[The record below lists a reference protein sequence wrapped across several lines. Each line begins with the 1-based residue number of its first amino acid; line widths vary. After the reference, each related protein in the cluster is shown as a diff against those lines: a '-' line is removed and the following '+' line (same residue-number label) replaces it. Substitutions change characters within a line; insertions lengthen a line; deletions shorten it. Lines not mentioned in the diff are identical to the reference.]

1 MVASSSSSSIV
12 PGGTTSGTTTVSSS
26 LIKTILHKSLAEG
39 VYRDVVTRSS
49 NYYYFLGKTL
59 AWDDETSPPYPID
72 SFAYER
78 AVRNEIITMKQ
89 IGPSD
94 VCFVIPRND
103 WISGV
108 VYDMYDDEYCNQIIG
123 IDIISGG
130 SSYNTLPTIT
140 ITGGGGTGA
149 EYTPVVLDGQI
160 IGVDLVSRGTGYTS
174 VPTVTVTG
182 GSGGSGANLQAI
194 LNLSY
199 SGENN
204 IEDTI
209 FYVMTDDYNVYKC
222 LDNNNN
228 SFSTVKPSGTSVTPI
243 STSDGYIWK
252 YMYNVPINLRNKFL
266 SAEQIPVSSALT
278 NQFYSNG
285 SLDSI
290 LITNKGTGYT
300 GATITVTGD
309 GYREE
314 DPVFISTVTPVTI
327 NSAGTNYFTAPTVTF
342 GDPINSATLFIA
354 NSGVIIGQKLYNSV
368 GDFFE
373 VYSPGTLSSLQPTH
387 RFGIVKNGTASL
399 KYVGTRAK
407 GTATLGTS
415 TISLA
420 SGTVS
425 TVPTTN
431 LITVSSTTGFYA
443 GQKIVFGTTIGTI
456 VAANTYYILSVN
468 SSTTL
473 TITASIG
480 GTAKTMTTS
489 TGTSTVTVT
498 SSFVSGV
505 TPIGSV
511 REINL
516 TSAGSGYTSPPAIT
530 FGGAGGTLAATVAV
544 SDIDGKFTC
553 GASKLSVGDLVTIS
567 GVNTG
572 TATITGYVS
581 GTAYKVSAVNGT
593 YPSITGFTLTT
604 TGGSAIVTSVG
615 TLVGLSYGTTLYSGS
630 GAVAT
635 VKMNTISGSV
645 LYTTVTNS
653 GDNYSDDPSVIFGT
667 SWSSEGEVALNDQ
680 IFASNRL
687 YTVTSASTQLNISKS
702 SYTGKSLSVS
712 ARDTAPAGIAFSS
725 DGTKLFVLGDTGNNV
740 VVYNLSTAYDV
751 STAVYSYESGALATE
766 TAPAGIAFSSDGLKM
781 FVVGTSADTVQQY
794 TLATAW
800 TISTSALTAAA
811 SFSILSQDTTT
822 GGLAFSADG
831 TKMYIVGSTS
841 DAVYQYTLS
850 TAWSVA
856 TATYLGSFSVV
867 TQTAAATDITF
878 SADGLFMLITDATTD
893 YVYQYKLTTA
903 WTISTALY
911 QYSFYVGG
919 IEGNASGIALHPTND
934 YMYIIGTGTTSV
946 YQYRSLLVSKLDTVA
961 PSHTSGTATNGNTIL
976 TYVGQP
982 ASGTAIRRFGAGYS
996 TNPAITFTSL
1006 DQGSGVVGV
1015 VNVDKSNAKLL
1026 PIIDGGQVVG
1036 ITVENAGIG
1045 YTAATIAISGT
1056 GTNAT
1061 MQADLNLG
1069 DIKSLQANNEIL
1081 TTAGTINAIKLIS
1094 GGYGYGVATIIIS
1107 GDGVGATATATINTA
1122 TGRITK
1128 INITNPGQNYTWAD
1142 ITITG
1147 NGQAATA
1154 RAIISPYG
1162 GHGKSAPDELF
1173 ARTLMFYSNV
1183 SNDLNQGVSVNNDY
1197 RQLGIIKN
1205 PRAYLDNTRYQNV
1218 IGSACFLLQGS
1229 INTTYFPKD
1238 MDCTVTRLVNGISVT
1253 RDYRVV
1259 SSTSNSV
1266 LIQSLDN
1273 DTPQLNDTFTNAA
1286 SQTFTATNVTA
1297 PTVDKY
1303 SGQLMFIDNKAG
1315 FTPSDDETVTLRT
1328 VIRF

>member
-1 MVASSSSSSIV
+1 MVASSSSSTIV
-12 PGGTTSGTTTVSSS
+12 PGGTTASSS

-59 AWDDETSPPYPID
+59 AWDDETAPPYPID
-72 SFAYER
+72 SYAYER
-78 AVRNEIITMKQ
+78 AVRSEIITMKQ

-94 VCFVIPRND
+94 ICFVIPRYD
-103 WISGV
+103 WVSGV

-149 EYTPVVLDGQI
+149 VYTPVVLDGQI
-160 IGVDLVSRGTGYTS
+160 IGVDLVSRGIGYTS

-228 SFSTVKPSGTSVTPI
+228 SSSTVKPSGTSVTPI
-243 STSDGYIWK
+243 TTSDGYIWK

-290 LITNKGTGYT
+290 AITNKGTGYT
-300 GATITVTGD
+300 GASISVTGD

-314 DPVFISTVTPVTI
+314 DPVFLNTVTPVTI
-327 NSAGTNYFTAPTVTF
+327 TTAGTNYFTAPTVTF
-342 GDPINSATLFIA
+342 GDPVNSATLFIA

-373 VYSPGTLSSLQPTH
+373 IYSPGTLSALEPTH

-399 KYVGTRAK
+399 KYIGTRAK

-425 TVPTTN
+425 TALTTN
-431 LITVSSTTGFYA
+431 LITVSSTVGFYA
-443 GQKIVFGTTIGTI
+443 GQRIVFGTTIGTI
-456 VAANTYYILSVN
+456 VSGTTYYILTVPN
-468 SSTTL
+468 STTL

-480 GTAKTMTTS
+480 GTAKTMSSS

-498 SSFVSGV
+498 SGFISGV
-505 TPIGSV
+505 APIGAV

-516 TSAGSGYTSPPAIT
+516 TSAGTGYTTPPAVN
-530 FGGAGGTLAATVAV
+530 FSGGG
-544 SDIDGKFTC
+544 
-553 GASKLSVGDLVTIS
+553 
-567 GVNTG
+567 
-572 TATITGYVS
+572 
-581 GTAYKVSAVNGT
+581 
-593 YPSITGFTLTT
+593 
-604 TGGSAIVTSVG
+604 
-615 TLVGLSYGTTLYSGS
+615 GS
-630 GAVAT
+630 GATAV
-635 VKMNTISGSV
+635 VKMNTVSGSV
-645 LYTTVTNS
+645 LYATVTNI
-653 GDNYSDDPSVIFGT
+653 GDNYSSDPTVTFGT
-667 SWSSEGEVALNDQ
+667 AWSSEGQVQLSDQ

-687 YTVTSASTQLNISKS
+687 YTVTTAGTQLNITKAT
-702 SYTGKSLSVS
+702 YTGKSVSVS
-712 ARDTAPAGIAFSS
+712 ARDTAPSGLAFST
-725 DGTKLFVLGDTGNNV
+725 DGLKMFVLGDTGNNV
-740 VVYNLSTAYDV
+740 VVYNLSIAWDV
-751 STAVYSYESGALATE
+751 STAVFSYESGALATE
-766 TAPAGIAFSSDGLKM
+766 TTPVGLAFSTDGLKM
-781 FVVGTSADTVQQY
+781 FVVGQSADLVQEY
-794 TLATAW
+794 TLATAF
-800 TISTSALTAAA
+800 TISTSALTTSAT
-811 SFSILSQDTTT
+811 FSIVAQDTTT
-822 GGLAFSADG
+822 GGMAFSSTG
-831 TKMYIVGSTS
+831 TKLWLVGATADSIFEYTLGTAFSIATATYTTS
-841 DAVYQYTLS
+841 FSVASQTTTSSDICVTNDGKNLLVTDSVTDDVYQYTL
-850 TAWSVA
+850 A
-856 TATYLGSFSVV
+856 TANSI
-867 TQTAAATDITF
+867 A
-878 SADGLFMLITDATTD
+878 
-893 YVYQYKLTTA
+893 
-903 WTISTALY
+903 TALY
-911 QYSFYVGG
+911 TNSFYVGG
-919 IEGNASGIALHPTND
+919 IEGAPTGIAIHPTNAF
-934 YMYIIGTGTTSV
+934 MYLVGSGNDTV
-946 YQYRSLLVSKLDTVA
+946 YQYQNLLVSKLGTSA
-961 PSHTSGTATNGNTIL
+961 PSHTSGTATNGDVIL
-976 TYVGQP
+976 TYAGIA
-982 ASGTAIRRFGAGYS
+982 ASGSAIRRFGAGYS
-996 TNPAITFTSL
+996 TNPSITFTSV

-1036 ITVENAGIG
+1036 VTVENAGTG
-1045 YTAATIAISGT
+1045 YTAATLAISGT

-1081 TTAGTINAIKLIS
+1081 TTSGTINAIKLIS
-1094 GGYGYGVATIIIS
+1094 GGYGYGVATITIS
-1107 GDGVGATATATINTA
+1107 GDGTGATATASINTA

-1142 ITITG
+1142 IVIAG
-1147 NGQAATA
+1147 NGKAGTA

-1162 GHGKSAPDELF
+1162 GHGKNAPDELF

-1183 SNDLNQGVSVNNDY
+1183 SNDLNQGVTVNNDY

-1205 PRAYLDNTRYQNV
+1205 PRSFLDNTRYQNV
-1218 IGSACFLLQGS
+1218 IGSGCFLLQGS
-1229 INTTYFPKD
+1229 INITYFPKD
-1238 MDCTVTRLVNGISVT
+1238 TNCTVSRTVSGTTYYRK
-1253 RDYRVV
+1253 YRVV

-1273 DTPQLNDTFTNAA
+1273 DVPQLNDTFTNAA
-1286 SQTFTATNVTA
+1286 TQTFTATNVTA